1 MKKQAHTLSDK
12 EKMFTLD
19 ALYTAASSLHGRT
32 AMKTFLRDLL
42 TPSERLMLG
51 RRIIIARM
59 LMSGYTYRNI
69 AERLGMGIDTVHRI
83 QKLLYDQV
91 PGYEQAVKGI
101 DIEMEKRRRRKIYT
115 DESWKGSLARLKQK
129 YPLHFLLVP
138 WPKDHRPKKEIYPPK
153 RKGAQKL
160 I

>member
-12 EKMFTLD
+12 EKMVTLD
-19 ALYTAASSLHGRT
+19 ALYTAAGSLRGR
-32 AMKTFLRDLL
+32 ADMKIFLRDLL

-69 AERLGMGIDTVHRI
+69 AERLGMGIDTVHRV
-83 QKLLYDQV
+83 QKFLYDQI

-101 DIEMEKRRRRKIYT
+101 ETEMEKRRRRKIYT
-115 DESWKGSLARLKQK
+115 DDSWRGSIARLKQK

-138 WPKDHRPKKEIYPPK
+138 WPKDHRRKKEIYPDK
-153 RKGAQKL
+153 E
-160 I
+160 